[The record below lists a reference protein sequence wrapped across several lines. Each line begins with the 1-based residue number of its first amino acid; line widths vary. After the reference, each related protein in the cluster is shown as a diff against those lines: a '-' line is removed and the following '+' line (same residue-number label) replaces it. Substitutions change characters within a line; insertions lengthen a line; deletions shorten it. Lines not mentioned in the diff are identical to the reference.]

1 MSAADLPRISY
12 ANPTEGH
19 LPLPLLQQYAA
30 GTLSTTEQ
38 HRVEAHTLICS
49 RCADILDGL
58 MLSDADTTDHA
69 IAGLRERLQARVGQ
83 PEAATRTVWPW
94 RPMAAAAALVLMLSS
109 ALWIGTRQRQLEVTS
124 APAIA
129 KIRPIV
135 PKLTL
140 PAAAATEQAVASV
153 SAVAPK
159 QVKQVRAPRPAAQ
172 MTANRRKVAL
182 TNSRVTDGDETLAM
196 LSAAS
201 SSKPAAASDVPTL
214 ARSDAGLSDTAQ
226 QLLPQ
231 SDSAVE
237 ATRLIRGRITNT
249 QGQPLPGATVQASGA
264 AASTATAADGTFSL
278 RVPKPV
284 AQVQV
289 SSRGFLARQQPLKQ
303 DTVVQLTLALM
314 PDSQQLNEVV
324 MVRREKAPAPVAV
337 DALPAGGYPAF
348 KQYLKDSLDYPM
360 KALENRKEG
369 TVQLSF
375 TVATDGTVQ
384 DVKVLRRVS
393 EEIDTEAMRLLR
405 EGPKWFPAIRNG
417 RRVAHPVRISIP
429 FRLEEH

>member
-1 MSAADLPRISY
+1 
-12 ANPTEGH
+12 
-19 LPLPLLQQYAA
+19 
-30 GTLSTTEQ
+30 
-38 HRVEAHTLICS
+38 
-49 RCADILDGL
+49 
-58 MLSDADTTDHA
+58 
-69 IAGLRERLQARVGQ
+69 
-83 PEAATRTVWPW
+83 
-94 RPMAAAAALVLMLSS
+94 
-109 ALWIGTRQRQLEVTS
+109 
-124 APAIA
+124 
-129 KIRPIV
+129 
-135 PKLTL
+135 
-140 PAAAATEQAVASV
+140 
-153 SAVAPK
+153 
-159 QVKQVRAPRPAAQ
+159 